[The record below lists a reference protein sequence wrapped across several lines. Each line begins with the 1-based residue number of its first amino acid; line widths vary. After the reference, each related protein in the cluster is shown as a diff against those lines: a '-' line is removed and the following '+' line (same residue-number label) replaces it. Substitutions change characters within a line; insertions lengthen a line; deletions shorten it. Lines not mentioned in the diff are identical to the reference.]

1 MTILPIFHLF
11 FLYLDFHSKCTTEI
25 HKKEYE
31 SNRQCDMSDT
41 SKTSYHMVLCF
52 REWDHPYLGESS
64 YDHHHDRENK
74 SDRIYPKK
82 WFPVFLSWKPE
93 SIIEE
98 EYDEIPHHPESKD
111 MTMDSTEYGLSFE
124 ISSEFTIGKSD
135 EETYYH
141 REHREASKKRHNN
154 RVKE

>member
-1 MTILPIFHLF
+1 
-11 FLYLDFHSKCTTEI
+11 
-25 HKKEYE
+25 
-31 SNRQCDMSDT
+31 
-41 SKTSYHMVLCF
+41 
-52 REWDHPYLGESS
+52 
-64 YDHHHDRENK
+64 
-74 SDRIYPKK
+74 
-82 WFPVFLSWKPE
+82 LSWKPE